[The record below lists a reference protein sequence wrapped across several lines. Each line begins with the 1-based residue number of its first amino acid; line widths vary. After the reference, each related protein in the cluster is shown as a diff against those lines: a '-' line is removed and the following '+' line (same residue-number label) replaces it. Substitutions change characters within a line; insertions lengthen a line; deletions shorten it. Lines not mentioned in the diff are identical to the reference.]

1 MTRVNT
7 RDTGNPVMR
16 ANPRA
21 ALMMLM
27 LTAATVAA
35 TATASVAAG
44 RAAAQSAQSG
54 QSGPPLDEA
63 SAKVRLAESSRH
75 GEYVDIT
82 VPGGSKPIRVFVVY
96 PEIATKAPVVI
107 VMHESFGLTDW
118 IRGVTDQLA
127 ADGFIAIAPDLSSSS
142 AAKAPDSAALQAVH
156 AYGTK
161 LPAATGKTT
170 TLQLQGPSRVENW
183 AGTLASLRQQVQ

>member
-1 MTRVNT
+1 MRV
-7 RDTGNPVMR
+7 
-16 ANPRA
+16 NPRA
-21 ALMMLM
+21 ALMTVM
-27 LTAATVAA
+27 LTAAAVA
-35 TATASVAAG
+35 ATASVAAG
-44 RAAAQSAQSG
+44 RAAAQSG
-54 QSGPPLDEA
+54 QSGPPLDDA
-63 SAKVRLAESSRH
+63 SAKTRLAESSRH

-82 VPGGSKPIRVFVVY
+82 VPGGSTPIRAFVVY

-127 ADGFIAIAPDLSSSS
+127 TDGFIAIAPDLSS
-142 AAKAPDSAALQAVH
+142 AASKAPDDAALQAVH